1 MNFASHAQNGTKSKP
16 GVATYPSRAFYYSLR
31 SLDLLARDFTIPPF
45 PTPPHTHTHTH
56 GDRVGEDPR
65 NEVETESGQV
75 GIAKNIFAS
84 N

>member
-1 MNFASHAQNGTKSKP
+1 MTDLVKMLYISVHASPYNYKVMHEQKQTLCRGP
-16 GVATYPSRAFYYSLR
+16 I
-31 SLDLLARDFTIPPF
+31 LLAPHF
-45 PTPPHTHTHTH
+45 PTPPHTHTHTHTH

>member
-1 MNFASHAQNGTKSKP
+1 MHKVMHEQKQTLSQSP
-16 GVATYPSRAFYYSLR
+16 I
-31 SLDLLARDFTIPPF
+31 LLAPHF
-45 PTPPHTHTHTH
+45 PTPPHTHAH
-56 GDRVGEDPR
+56 GDRVGEDPG